1 MNGNRIT
8 QAAAD
13 QKMIDGFNRHGSL
26 IGSLLIDGRQ
36 LKPADVV
43 QVVQA
48 RLDASKAVE
57 ADKAT
62 WQSAVKANKD
72 ERAKTR
78 VFMTQVRQAL
88 LVMFASS
95 IDILADFGLTPR
107 KQRAPKPPAK
117 VAAAQKAKATREAR
131 GTKGKKQ
138 KAKIKGAAPELP
150 PATAPTPAT
159 TPAAPTPIT
168 QPKH

>member
-13 QKMIDGFNRHGSL
+13 QKLVDGFNRHGSL
-26 IGSLLIDGRQ
+26 IGSLLIDGKQ
-36 LKPADVV
+36 HKPADVV
-43 QVVQA
+43 QVVQG

-57 ADKAT
+57 TDKAT

-72 ERAKTR
+72 QRAKTR
-78 VFMTQVRQAL
+78 VFITQVRQAL

-107 KQRAPKPPAK
+107 KQRAPTPPVK
-117 VAAAQKAKATREAR
+117 VAAAEKAKATRVAR

-138 KAKIKGAAPELP
+138 KAKIKGAAPQATP
-150 PATAPTPAT
+150 ATPPTPATAPAV
-159 TPAAPTPIT
+159 PTPTT
-168 QPKH
+168 QPKP